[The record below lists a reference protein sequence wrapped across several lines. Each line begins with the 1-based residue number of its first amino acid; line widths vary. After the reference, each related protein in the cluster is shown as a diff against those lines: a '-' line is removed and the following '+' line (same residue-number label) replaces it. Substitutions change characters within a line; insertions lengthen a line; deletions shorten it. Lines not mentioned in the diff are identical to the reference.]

1 MKAAVLKERF
11 PDERRVALLPENV
24 QKLQAAGYE
33 ILIERGAGLGASIAD
48 EDYFAAG
55 AKLIDRAEA
64 AAADILLQV
73 RSAGANTVNG
83 DDDVQLMHA
92 GQIVIGMCDPLGNA
106 ASIDMI
112 ADYGVSQVALE
123 MIPRIS
129 RAQSMDVLS
138 SMAMIAG
145 YRAVLHAA
153 YELPQMFPLNMTA
166 AGTLRAAK
174 VFIIGAGVAGLQ
186 AAATAKRLGAV
197 VSAYDVRPDCR
208 EQVESI
214 GARFVEVQLESDDA
228 EDEGGYAK
236 QQSEEFLAKQREL
249 MAELAAES
257 DVVITTAAI
266 PGQQSP
272 LLISA
277 DAVAAMKPGSVIV
290 DLAAERGGNCELTQ
304 ADETVVAHDVTI
316 LGPTNLPSEIPN
328 HASQMFGNNIT
339 KFLLHLIG
347 ADGEVSLDLE
357 DEIIQGCLVS
367 HNGQVV
373 NVRIASMLGVE
384 IKETTQSDMES
395 TTIKVDDLSSEL
407 SLDDADEA
415 TADDSSRKFSF
426 DDPGKAEVDDLSS
439 ELSLDDADE
448 APTDDS
454 SRKFSFDDPGEAEA
468 DDRSSELSLDDAD
481 EAPTDDSS
489 RKFSFD
495 ERDEGTTDEFSLDD
509 GDGASADEFKIDVGY
524 EAKAEEYS
532 DDDFDADIELAFEEA
547 AKEDPAGEI
556 DSDKDSAGEDDLD
569 TEIKFTEGLNK
580 DDEEKQDYDFY
591 KDSQNE

>member
-11 PDERRVALLPENV
+11 PDERRVALLPENI

-48 EDYFAAG
+48 EDYSAAG

-64 AAADILLQV
+64 ADADILLQV

-92 GQIVIGMCDPLGNA
+92 DQIVIGMCDPLGNA
-106 ASIDMI
+106 ASIGML

-138 SMAMIAG
+138 SMATIAG
-145 YRAVLHAA
+145 YRAVLLAA
-153 YELPQMFPLNMTA
+153 YELPRMFPLNMTA
-166 AGTLRAAK
+166 AGTLKAAK

-266 PGQQSP
+266 PGRQSP
-272 LLISA
+272 LLILA

-304 ADETVVAHDVTI
+304 ADETVVVHDVTI

-328 HASQMFGNNIT
+328 HASQMFGNNMT
-339 KFLLHLIG
+339 KFLLHLAG
-347 ADGEVSLDLE
+347 DDGEVSLDLE

-384 IKETTQSDMES
+384 IEETTQSVMES
-395 TTIKVDDLSSEL
+395 TT
-407 SLDDADEA
+407 
-415 TADDSSRKFSF
+415 T
-426 DDPGKAEVDDLSS
+426 EVDDLSS
-439 ELSLDDADE
+439 ELSLDDGDE
-448 APTDDS
+448 ATADDSSRKFNFDDGNEAEVDDSPSEFSFDDGGEAEVDDS
-454 SRKFSFDDPGEAEA
+454 SRKFSFDDGNEA
-468 DDRSSELSLDDAD
+468 
-481 EAPTDDSS
+481 T
-489 RKFSFD
+489 
-495 ERDEGTTDEFSLDD
+495 
-509 GDGASADEFKIDVGY
+509 ADEFRIDVGGEVKADDED
-524 EAKAEEYS
+524 EAEVGFGGNLEADEYS
-532 DDDFDADIELAFEEA
+532 DDDFDADIELAFDDEA
-547 AKEDPAGEI
+547 NEDPAGEM
-556 DSDKDSAGEDDLD
+556 DSDKDSAAEDDLD
-569 TEIKFTEGLNK
+569 TEIKFTEDLNK
-580 DDEEKQDYDFY
+580 DDEEKQGYDFY

>member
-33 ILIERGAGLGASIAD
+33 ILVERGAGLGSSITD
-48 EDYFAAG
+48 EDYSAAG
-55 AKLIDRAEA
+55 ARLIAREEA
-64 AAADILLQV
+64 ATADILLQV
-73 RSAGANTVNG
+73 RSAGANAVNG

-106 ASIDMI
+106 ASIGML
-112 ADYGVSQVALE
+112 AEQGVSQVALE

-138 SMAMIAG
+138 SMATIAG

-153 YELPQMFPLNMTA
+153 YELPRMFPLNMTA
-166 AGTLRAAK
+166 AGTLKAAK

-236 QQSEEFLAKQREL
+236 QQSEEFLGKQREL
-249 MAELAAES
+249 MAELVAKS

-266 PGQQSP
+266 PGRQSP

-277 DAVAAMKPGSVIV
+277 DAVASMKPGSVIV

-304 ADETVVAHDVTI
+304 ADETVVVHNVTI

-339 KFLLHLIG
+339 KFLLHLVN
-347 ADGEVSLDLE
+347 ADGEIRLDLE

-367 HNGQVV
+367 HDGQVV
-373 NVRIASMLGVE
+373 NERIASMLGVE
-384 IKETTQSDMES
+384 IEEADQRVAES
-395 TTIKVDDLSSEL
+395 TPTEVDDPSSDFASDDEDVDADSEL
-407 SLDDADEA
+407 EDE
-415 TADDSSRKFSF
+415 
-426 DDPGKAEVDDLSS
+426 AEVDSDD
-439 ELSLDDADE
+439 ELN
-448 APTDDS
+448 
-454 SRKFSFDDPGEAEA
+454 A
-468 DDRSSELSLDDAD
+468 DD
-481 EAPTDDSS
+481 
-489 RKFSFD
+489 
-495 ERDEGTTDEFSLDD
+495 
-509 GDGASADEFKIDVGY
+509 
-524 EAKAEEYS
+524 YS
-532 DDDFDADIELAFEEA
+532 DDDFDAIIQPADEVEA
-547 AKEDPAGEI
+547 KT
-556 DSDKDSAGEDDLD
+556 DSAGEMDADDYSDDVDDDLD
-569 TEIKFTEGLNK
+569 ADMELEDEDEAEVGSAGEMDVDDYSDDVDDDLDAEIELADEKDLNS
-580 DDEEKQDYDFY
+580 DDEEDLNSDDEDEQEYDFY
-591 KDSQNE
+591 KDS

>member
-1 MKAAVLKERF
+1 VVGWVSCGECRKYKQTTKQDKEDAMKVAVLKERF

-145 YRAVLHAA
+145 YRAVLRAA
-153 YELPQMFPLNMTA
+153 YELPKMFPLNMTA

-236 QQSEEFLAKQREL
+236 QQSEEFLVKQREL

-277 DAVAAMKPGSVIV
+277 EAVAAMKPGSVIV

-339 KFLLHLIG
+339 KLLLHLIG
-347 ADGEVSLDLE
+347 EGGGVSLDLE

-395 TTIKVDDLSSEL
+395 TTIKVDDDLSSELSLDEADEVEVDDLSSEL
-407 SLDDADEA
+407 SLDDADE
-415 TADDSSRKFSF
+415 
-426 DDPGKAEVDDLSS
+426 AEVDDLSS

-448 APTDDS
+448 AP
-454 SRKFSFDDPGEAEA
+454 A
-468 DDRSSELSLDDAD
+468 
-481 EAPTDDSS
+481 
-489 RKFSFD
+489 
-495 ERDEGTTDEFSLDD
+495 DEFSLDD
-509 GDGASADEFKIDVGY
+509 VDGASVDEFKIDVGY

-532 DDDFDADIELAFEEA
+532 DDDF
-547 AKEDPAGEI
+547 
-556 DSDKDSAGEDDLD
+556 DKDSAGEDDLD

-580 DDEEKQDYDFY
+580 DDEEKQGYDFY

>member
-1 MKAAVLKERF
+1 MK
-11 PDERRVALLPENV
+11 LPENV

-33 ILIERGAGLGASIAD
+33 ILVERGAGLGSSITD
-48 EDYFAAG
+48 EDYSAAG
-55 AKLIDRAEA
+55 ARLIAREEA
-64 AAADILLQV
+64 ATADILLQV
-73 RSAGANTVNG
+73 RSAGANAVNG

-106 ASIDMI
+106 ASIGML
-112 ADYGVSQVALE
+112 AEQGVSQVALE

-138 SMAMIAG
+138 SMATIAG

-153 YELPQMFPLNMTA
+153 YELPRMFPLNMTA
-166 AGTLRAAK
+166 AGTLKAAK

-236 QQSEEFLAKQREL
+236 QQSEEFLGKQREL
-249 MAELAAES
+249 MAELVAKS

-266 PGQQSP
+266 PGRQSP

-277 DAVAAMKPGSVIV
+277 DAVASMKPGSVIV

-304 ADETVVAHDVTI
+304 ADETVVVHNVTI

-339 KFLLHLIG
+339 KFLLHLVN
-347 ADGEVSLDLE
+347 AEGEISLDLE

-367 HNGQVV
+367 HDGQVV
-373 NVRIASMLGVE
+373 NERIASMLVE
-384 IKETTQSDMES
+384 AEEM
-395 TTIKVDDLSSEL
+395 
-407 SLDDADEA
+407 AMA
-415 TADDSSRKFSF
+415 T
-426 DDPGKAEVDDLSS
+426 PTEVDDPSN
-439 ELSLDDADE
+439 
-448 APTDDS
+448 
-454 SRKFSFDDPGEAEA
+454 
-468 DDRSSELSLDDAD
+468 
-481 EAPTDDSS
+481 
-489 RKFSFD
+489 
-495 ERDEGTTDEFSLDD
+495 EFSLDD
-509 GDGASADEFKIDVGY
+509 EDRDADMELED
-524 EAKAEEYS
+524 EAEVDSPGELDADDYS
-532 DDDFDADIELAFEEA
+532 DDDFDAIMQLADEVD
-547 AKEDPAGEI
+547 AKT
-556 DSDKDSAGEDDLD
+556 DSAGELDADDYSDDDFDAIIQPADEVEAKTDSAGELDADDYSDDDFDAIMQPADEVDAKTDSAGELDADDYSDDVDDDLD
-569 TEIKFTEGLNK
+569 AEIELADEKDLNS
-580 DDEEKQDYDFY
+580 DDEEDLNSDDEEDLNSDDEEDLNSDDEDEQEYDFY
-591 KDSQNE
+591 KDSQSE

>member
-1 MKAAVLKERF
+1 LVRWVSCGGHNQYKRTTKQDKEEAMKAVVLKERF
-11 PDERRVALLPENV
+11 PDERRVALLPDNV

-33 ILIERGAGLGASIAD
+33 ILVERGAGLGSSITD
-48 EDYFAAG
+48 EDYSAAG
-55 AKLIDRAEA
+55 AQLIDREEA
-64 AAADILLQV
+64 SSADILLQV

-106 ASIDMI
+106 ASIGML
-112 ADYGVSQVALE
+112 AEQGVSQVALE
-123 MIPRIS
+123 MVPRIS

-138 SMAMIAG
+138 SMATIAG
-145 YRAVLHAA
+145 YRAVLHSAF
-153 YELPQMFPLNMTA
+153 ELPRMFPLNMTA
-166 AGTLRAAK
+166 AGTLKAAK

-236 QQSEEFLAKQREL
+236 QQSEEFLVKQREL

-266 PGQQSP
+266 PGRQSP
-272 LLISA
+272 LLITA
-277 DAVAAMKPGSVIV
+277 DAVATMKPGSVIV

-304 ADETVVAHDVTI
+304 ADETVVVHNVTI

-339 KFLLHLIG
+339 KFLLHLVN
-347 ADGEVSLDLE
+347 DEGEVSLDLE

-367 HNGQVV
+367 HDGQVIHE
-373 NVRIASMLGVE
+373 RITSMLGIE
-384 IKETTQSDMES
+384 IKEIDRSDVES
-395 TTIKVDDLSSEL
+395 T
-407 SLDDADEA
+407 
-415 TADDSSRKFSF
+415 
-426 DDPGKAEVDDLSS
+426 PAE
-439 ELSLDDADE
+439 
-448 APTDDS
+448 T
-454 SRKFSFDDPGEAEA
+454 AEA
-468 DDRSSELSLDDAD
+468 DDEDLDAD
-481 EAPTDDSS
+481 EVDADEYSHDDDEDLDADLELEEVDAAEVD
-489 RKFSFD
+489 FD
-495 ERDEGTTDEFSLDD
+495 DEVDADEYSHDDDEDLDADLELEEVDAAEVDFDDEVEADEYSHDDDEDLDADLELEEVDAAEVDLDD
-509 GDGASADEFKIDVGY
+509 EVDADEYSHDDDEDLDADLELEEVD
-524 EAKAEEYS
+524 AAEVDADEYS
-532 DDDFDADIELAFEEA
+532 HDDD
-547 AKEDPAGEI
+547 EDL
-556 DSDKDSAGEDDLD
+556 DSD
-569 TEIKFTEGLNK
+569 N
-580 DDEEKQDYDFY
+580 DEQEYDFY

>member
-1 MKAAVLKERF
+1 MKAVVLKERF
-11 PDERRVALLPENV
+11 PDERRVALLPDNV

-33 ILIERGAGLGASIAD
+33 ILVERGAGLGSSITD
-48 EDYFAAG
+48 EDYSAAG
-55 AKLIDRAEA
+55 AQLIDREEA
-64 AAADILLQV
+64 SSADILLQV

-106 ASIDMI
+106 ASIGML
-112 ADYGVSQVALE
+112 AEQGVSQVALE
-123 MIPRIS
+123 MVPRIS

-138 SMAMIAG
+138 SMATIAG
-145 YRAVLHAA
+145 YRAVLHSAF
-153 YELPQMFPLNMTA
+153 ELPRMFPLNMTA
-166 AGTLRAAK
+166 AGTLKAAK

-236 QQSEEFLAKQREL
+236 QQSEEFLVKQREL

-266 PGQQSP
+266 PGRQSP
-272 LLISA
+272 LLITA
-277 DAVAAMKPGSVIV
+277 DAVATMKPGSVIV

-304 ADETVVAHDVTI
+304 ADETVVVHNVTI

-339 KFLLHLIG
+339 KFLLHLVN
-347 ADGEVSLDLE
+347 DEGEVSLDLE

-367 HNGQVV
+367 HDGQVIHE
-373 NVRIASMLGVE
+373 RITSMLGIE
-384 IKETTQSDMES
+384 IKEIDRSDVES
-395 TTIKVDDLSSEL
+395 T
-407 SLDDADEA
+407 
-415 TADDSSRKFSF
+415 
-426 DDPGKAEVDDLSS
+426 PAE
-439 ELSLDDADE
+439 
-448 APTDDS
+448 T
-454 SRKFSFDDPGEAEA
+454 AEA
-468 DDRSSELSLDDAD
+468 DDEDLDAD
-481 EAPTDDSS
+481 EVDADEYSHDDDEDLDADLELEEVDAAEVD
-489 RKFSFD
+489 FD
-495 ERDEGTTDEFSLDD
+495 DEVEADEYSHDDDEDLDADLELEEVDAAEVDLDD
-509 GDGASADEFKIDVGY
+509 EVDADEYSHDDDEDLDADLELEEVDV
-524 EAKAEEYS
+524 AEVDFDDEVDADEYS
-532 DDDFDADIELAFEEA
+532 HDDDEDLDADLELEEVDA
-547 AKEDPAGEI
+547 AEVDADEYSHDDDEDL
-556 DSDKDSAGEDDLD
+556 DSD
-569 TEIKFTEGLNK
+569 N
-580 DDEEKQDYDFY
+580 DEQEYDFY

>member
-1 MKAAVLKERF
+1 MVGWVSCGECRKYKQTTKQDKEDAMKAAVLKERF

-145 YRAVLHAA
+145 YRAVLRAA
-153 YELPQMFPLNMTA
+153 YELPKMFPLNMTA

-174 VFIIGAGVAGLQ
+174 VFVIGAGVAGLQ

-277 DAVAAMKPGSVIV
+277 EAVAAMKPGSVIV

-339 KFLLHLIG
+339 KLLLHLIG
-347 ADGEVSLDLE
+347 EDGGVSLDLE

-395 TTIKVDDLSSEL
+395 TTIKVDDDLSSEL
-407 SLDDADEA
+407 SLDDADEV
-415 TADDSSRKFSF
+415 
-426 DDPGKAEVDDLSS
+426 EVDDLSS

-448 APTDDS
+448 AP
-454 SRKFSFDDPGEAEA
+454 A
-468 DDRSSELSLDDAD
+468 
-481 EAPTDDSS
+481 
-489 RKFSFD
+489 
-495 ERDEGTTDEFSLDD
+495 DEFSLDD
-509 GDGASADEFKIDVGY
+509 VDGASVDEFKIDVGY

-532 DDDFDADIELAFEEA
+532 DDDFDADIELAFEDL

-556 DSDKDSAGEDDLD
+556 DSDQDSAGEDDLD
-569 TEIKFTEGLNK
+569 TEIKFTEDPNK
-580 DDEEKQDYDFY
+580 DDEEKQGYDFY

>member
-33 ILIERGAGLGASIAD
+33 ILVERGAGLGSSITD
-48 EDYFAAG
+48 EDYSAAG
-55 AKLIDRAEA
+55 ARLIAREEA
-64 AAADILLQV
+64 ATADILLQV
-73 RSAGANTVNG
+73 RSAGANAVNG

-106 ASIDMI
+106 ASIGML
-112 ADYGVSQVALE
+112 AEQGVSQVALE

-138 SMAMIAG
+138 SMATIAG

-153 YELPQMFPLNMTA
+153 YELPRMFPLNMTA
-166 AGTLRAAK
+166 AGTLKAAK

-236 QQSEEFLAKQREL
+236 QQSEEFLGKQREL
-249 MAELAAES
+249 MAELAAAS

-266 PGQQSP
+266 PGRQSP

-277 DAVAAMKPGSVIV
+277 DAVASMKPGSVIV

-304 ADETVVAHDVTI
+304 ADETVVVHNVTI

-339 KFLLHLIG
+339 KFLLHLVN
-347 ADGEVSLDLE
+347 AEGEISLDLE

-367 HNGQVV
+367 HDGQVV
-373 NVRIASMLGVE
+373 NERIASMLGVE
-384 IKETTQSDMES
+384 I
-395 TTIKVDDLSSEL
+395 
-407 SLDDADEA
+407 EA
-415 TADDSSRKFSF
+415 EEMAMAT
-426 DDPGKAEVDDLSS
+426 PTEVDDPSN
-439 ELSLDDADE
+439 
-448 APTDDS
+448 
-454 SRKFSFDDPGEAEA
+454 
-468 DDRSSELSLDDAD
+468 
-481 EAPTDDSS
+481 
-489 RKFSFD
+489 
-495 ERDEGTTDEFSLDD
+495 EFSLDD
-509 GDGASADEFKIDVGY
+509 DDLDADMELED
-524 EAKAEEYS
+524 EAKTDSTGEMDADEYS
-532 DDDFDADIELAFEEA
+532 DDDFDAIMQLADEVEA
-547 AKEDPAGEI
+547 KT
-556 DSDKDSAGEDDLD
+556 DSAGEMDADEYSDDDLD
-569 TEIKFTEGLNK
+569 ADMELEDEAEVDSTGEMDVDDYSDDVDDDLDAEIELADEDDLNS
-580 DDEEKQDYDFY
+580 DDEDDLNSDDEDEQEYDFY
-591 KDSQNE
+591 KDSQSE

>member
-145 YRAVLHAA
+145 YRAVLRAA
-153 YELPQMFPLNMTA
+153 YELPKMFPLNMTA

-174 VFIIGAGVAGLQ
+174 VFVIGAGVAGLQ

-277 DAVAAMKPGSVIV
+277 EAVAAMKPGSVIV

-339 KFLLHLIG
+339 KLLLHLIG
-347 ADGEVSLDLE
+347 EDGGVSLDLE

-395 TTIKVDDLSSEL
+395 TTIKVDDDLSSEL
-407 SLDDADEA
+407 SLDDADEV
-415 TADDSSRKFSF
+415 
-426 DDPGKAEVDDLSS
+426 EVDDLSS

-448 APTDDS
+448 AP
-454 SRKFSFDDPGEAEA
+454 A
-468 DDRSSELSLDDAD
+468 DEFSLDDAD
-481 EAPTDDSS
+481 EAPA
-489 RKFSFD
+489 
-495 ERDEGTTDEFSLDD
+495 DEFSLDD
-509 GDGASADEFKIDVGY
+509 VDGASVDEFKIDVGY

-532 DDDFDADIELAFEEA
+532 DDDF
-547 AKEDPAGEI
+547 
-556 DSDKDSAGEDDLD
+556 DKDSAGEDDLD

-580 DDEEKQDYDFY
+580 DDEEKQGYDFY

>member
-33 ILIERGAGLGASIAD
+33 ILIERGAGLGASITD
-48 EDYFAAG
+48 EDYSAAG

-64 AAADILLQV
+64 ATADILLQV

-106 ASIDMI
+106 ESIDRL

-138 SMAMIAG
+138 SMATIAG

-153 YELPQMFPLNMTA
+153 YELPRMFPLNMTA
-166 AGTLRAAK
+166 AGTLKAAK

-214 GARFVEVQLESDDA
+214 GARFVEVQLELDDA

-236 QQSEEFLAKQREL
+236 QQSEEFLSKQREL

-266 PGQQSP
+266 PGRQSP
-272 LLISA
+272 LLILA

-304 ADETVVAHDVTI
+304 ADETVVAHNVTI

-339 KFLLHLIG
+339 KFLLHLV
-347 ADGEVSLDLE
+347 DGDGQVSLDLE

-367 HNGQVV
+367 YNGEVV

-384 IKETTQSDMES
+384 IKETTPSDTEPS
-395 TTIKVDDLSSEL
+395 TTAIDDLSSEL
-407 SLDDADEA
+407 SLDDEDEA
-415 TADDSSRKFSF
+415 TADELGL
-426 DDPGKAEVDDLSS
+426 DDEDEATAD
-439 ELSLDDADE
+439 ELSLDDEDE
-448 APTDDS
+448 AKTD
-454 SRKFSFDDPGEAEA
+454 
-468 DDRSSELSLDDAD
+468 ELSLDDEDEATAD
-481 EAPTDDSS
+481 EL
-489 RKFSFD
+489 
-495 ERDEGTTDEFSLDD
+495 SLDD
-509 GDGASADEFKIDVGY
+509 EG
-524 EAKAEEYS
+524 EAESDSTGGPETDDYS
-532 DDDFDADIELAFEEA
+532 DDDFDADIDLAFEDI
-547 AKEDPAGEI
+547 AKV
-556 DSDKDSAGEDDLD
+556 DSSEMDFDKDHVAEDDL
-569 TEIKFTEGLNK
+569 GA
-580 DDEEKQDYDFY
+580 DEEETQDYDFY

>member
-48 EDYFAAG
+48 EDYSAAG

-106 ASIDMI
+106 ASIGVL

-138 SMAMIAG
+138 SMATIAG

-153 YELPQMFPLNMTA
+153 YELPRMFPLNMTA
-166 AGTLRAAK
+166 AGTLKATK

-266 PGQQSP
+266 PGRQSP
-272 LLISA
+272 LLILA
-277 DAVAAMKPGSVIV
+277 DAVSAMKPGSVIV

-304 ADETVVAHDVTI
+304 ADETVVVHNVTI

-339 KFLLHLIG
+339 KFLLHLVN
-347 ADGEVSLDLE
+347 DEGEVSLDLE

-367 HNGQVV
+367 HDGQVIHE
-373 NVRIASMLGVE
+373 RITSMLGIE
-384 IKETTQSDMES
+384 IKEIDRSDVES
-395 TTIKVDDLSSEL
+395 TPAETAEAEDEDLDVDEVKVDFDDEV
-407 SLDDADEA
+407 DADEYSHDVDEDLD
-415 TADDSSRKFSF
+415 ADLELEEADA
-426 DDPGKAEVDDLSS
+426 AEVDFDD
-439 ELSLDDADE
+439 EVDADE
-448 APTDDS
+448 YSHDD
-454 SRKFSFDDPGEAEA
+454 DEEAEVGFGGNLEA
-468 DDRSSELSLDDAD
+468 D
-481 EAPTDDSS
+481 
-489 RKFSFD
+489 
-495 ERDEGTTDEFSLDD
+495 
-509 GDGASADEFKIDVGY
+509 
-524 EAKAEEYS
+524 EYS
-532 DDDFDADIELAFEEA
+532 DDDFDADIELAFDAE
-547 AKEDPAGEI
+547 AKEDPAGEM
-556 DSDKDSAGEDDLD
+556 DSDKDSAAEDDLD
-569 TEIKFTEGLNK
+569 TEIKFTEDLNK

-591 KDSQNE
+591 EDSQNE

>member
-48 EDYFAAG
+48 EDYSAAG

-106 ASIDMI
+106 ASIGVL

-138 SMAMIAG
+138 SMATIAG

-153 YELPQMFPLNMTA
+153 YELPRMFPLNMTA
-166 AGTLRAAK
+166 AGTLKATK

-266 PGQQSP
+266 PGRQSP
-272 LLISA
+272 LLILA
-277 DAVAAMKPGSVIV
+277 DAVSAMKPGSVIV

-304 ADETVVAHDVTI
+304 ADETVVVHNVTI

-339 KFLLHLIG
+339 KFLLHLVN
-347 ADGEVSLDLE
+347 DEGEVSLDLE

-367 HNGQVV
+367 HDGQVIHE
-373 NVRIASMLGVE
+373 RITSMLGIE
-384 IKETTQSDMES
+384 IKEIDRSDVES
-395 TTIKVDDLSSEL
+395 TPAETAEAEDEDLDVDEVEVDFDDEV
-407 SLDDADEA
+407 DADEYSHDDDEDLD
-415 TADDSSRKFSF
+415 ADLELEEADA
-426 DDPGKAEVDDLSS
+426 AEVDFDD
-439 ELSLDDADE
+439 EVDADE
-448 APTDDS
+448 YSHDD
-454 SRKFSFDDPGEAEA
+454 DEEAEVGFGGNLEA
-468 DDRSSELSLDDAD
+468 D
-481 EAPTDDSS
+481 
-489 RKFSFD
+489 
-495 ERDEGTTDEFSLDD
+495 
-509 GDGASADEFKIDVGY
+509 
-524 EAKAEEYS
+524 EYS
-532 DDDFDADIELAFEEA
+532 DDDFDADIELAFDAE
-547 AKEDPAGEI
+547 AKEDPAGEM
-556 DSDKDSAGEDDLD
+556 DSDKDSAAEDDLD
-569 TEIKFTEGLNK
+569 TEIKFTEDLNK
-580 DDEEKQDYDFY
+580 DDEEKQEYDFY
-591 KDSQNE
+591 EDSQNE

>member
-33 ILIERGAGLGASIAD
+33 ILVERGAGLGSSITD
-48 EDYFAAG
+48 EDYSAAG
-55 AKLIDRAEA
+55 ARLIAREEA
-64 AAADILLQV
+64 ATADILLQV
-73 RSAGANTVNG
+73 RSAGANAVNG

-106 ASIDMI
+106 ASIGML
-112 ADYGVSQVALE
+112 AEQGVSQVALE

-138 SMAMIAG
+138 SMATIAG

-153 YELPQMFPLNMTA
+153 YELPRMFPLNMTA
-166 AGTLRAAK
+166 AGTLKAAK

-236 QQSEEFLAKQREL
+236 QQSEEFLGKQREL
-249 MAELAAES
+249 MAELAAKS

-266 PGQQSP
+266 PGRQSP

-277 DAVAAMKPGSVIV
+277 DAVASMKPGSVIV

-304 ADETVVAHDVTI
+304 ADETVVVHNVTI

-339 KFLLHLIG
+339 KFLLHLVN
-347 ADGEVSLDLE
+347 AEGEISLDLE

-367 HNGQVV
+367 HDGQVV
-373 NVRIASMLGVE
+373 NERIASMLGVE
-384 IKETTQSDMES
+384 IEEADQRVAES
-395 TTIKVDDLSSEL
+395 TPTEVDDPSSDFASDDEDVDADSEL
-407 SLDDADEA
+407 EDE
-415 TADDSSRKFSF
+415 
-426 DDPGKAEVDDLSS
+426 AEVDFDD
-439 ELSLDDADE
+439 ELDADDYSDDDFDAIMQPADEVE
-448 APTDDS
+448 AKTDSAGEMDTDD
-454 SRKFSFDDPGEAEA
+454 
-468 DDRSSELSLDDAD
+468 
-481 EAPTDDSS
+481 
-489 RKFSFD
+489 
-495 ERDEGTTDEFSLDD
+495 
-509 GDGASADEFKIDVGY
+509 
-524 EAKAEEYS
+524 YS
-532 DDDFDADIELAFEEA
+532 DDDFDADRQLADEDEA
-547 AKEDPAGEI
+547 EV
-556 DSDKDSAGEDDLD
+556 DSAGEMAADDYSDDDFDADMQLA
-569 TEIKFTEGLNK
+569 
-580 DDEEKQDYDFY
+580 DEEDRK
-591 KDSQNE
+591 STR

>member
-1 MKAAVLKERF
+1 MVGWVSCGECRKYKQTTKQDKEDAMKAAVLKERF

-145 YRAVLHAA
+145 YRAVLRAA
-153 YELPQMFPLNMTA
+153 YELPKMFPLNMTA

-174 VFIIGAGVAGLQ
+174 VFVIGAGVAGLQ

-277 DAVAAMKPGSVIV
+277 EAVAAMKPGSVIV

-339 KFLLHLIG
+339 KLLLHLIG
-347 ADGEVSLDLE
+347 EDGGVSLDLE

-395 TTIKVDDLSSEL
+395 TTIKVDDDLSSEL
-407 SLDDADEA
+407 SLDDADEVEVDDLSSELSLDD
-415 TADDSSRKFSF
+415 ADEV
-426 DDPGKAEVDDLSS
+426 EVDDLSS

-448 APTDDS
+448 AP
-454 SRKFSFDDPGEAEA
+454 A
-468 DDRSSELSLDDAD
+468 
-481 EAPTDDSS
+481 
-489 RKFSFD
+489 
-495 ERDEGTTDEFSLDD
+495 DEFSLDD
-509 GDGASADEFKIDVGY
+509 VDGASVDEFKIDVGY

-532 DDDFDADIELAFEEA
+532 DDDF
-547 AKEDPAGEI
+547 
-556 DSDKDSAGEDDLD
+556 DKDSAGEDDLD

-580 DDEEKQDYDFY
+580 DDEEKQGYDFY

>member
-197 VSAYDVRPDCR
+197 VSAYDVRSDCR

-415 TADDSSRKFSF
+415 
-426 DDPGKAEVDDLSS
+426 
-439 ELSLDDADE
+439 
-448 APTDDS
+448 
-454 SRKFSFDDPGEAEA
+454 
-468 DDRSSELSLDDAD
+468 
-481 EAPTDDSS
+481 PTDDSS

>member
-1 MKAAVLKERF
+1 MKAVVLKERF
-11 PDERRVALLPENV
+11 PDERRVALLPDNV

-33 ILIERGAGLGASIAD
+33 ILVERGAGLGSSITD
-48 EDYFAAG
+48 EDYSAAG
-55 AKLIDRAEA
+55 AQLIDREEA
-64 AAADILLQV
+64 SSADILLQV

-106 ASIDMI
+106 ASIGML
-112 ADYGVSQVALE
+112 AEQGVSQVALE
-123 MIPRIS
+123 MVPRIS

-138 SMAMIAG
+138 SMATIAG
-145 YRAVLHAA
+145 YRAVLHSAF
-153 YELPQMFPLNMTA
+153 ELPRMFPLNMTA
-166 AGTLRAAK
+166 AGTLKAAK

-236 QQSEEFLAKQREL
+236 QQSEEFLVKQREL

-266 PGQQSP
+266 PGRQSP
-272 LLISA
+272 LLITA
-277 DAVAAMKPGSVIV
+277 DAVATMKPGSVIV

-304 ADETVVAHDVTI
+304 ADETVVVHNVTI

-339 KFLLHLIG
+339 KFLLHLVN
-347 ADGEVSLDLE
+347 DEGEVSLDLE

-367 HNGQVV
+367 HDGQVIHE
-373 NVRIASMLGVE
+373 RITSMLGIE
-384 IKETTQSDMES
+384 IKEIDRSDVES
-395 TTIKVDDLSSEL
+395 T
-407 SLDDADEA
+407 
-415 TADDSSRKFSF
+415 
-426 DDPGKAEVDDLSS
+426 PAE
-439 ELSLDDADE
+439 
-448 APTDDS
+448 T
-454 SRKFSFDDPGEAEA
+454 AEA
-468 DDRSSELSLDDAD
+468 DDEDLDAD
-481 EAPTDDSS
+481 EVD
-489 RKFSFD
+489 
-495 ERDEGTTDEFSLDD
+495 
-509 GDGASADEFKIDVGY
+509 ADEYSHDDDEDLDADLELEEVD
-524 EAKAEEYS
+524 AAEVDADEYS
-532 DDDFDADIELAFEEA
+532 HDDD
-547 AKEDPAGEI
+547 EDL
-556 DSDKDSAGEDDLD
+556 DSD
-569 TEIKFTEGLNK
+569 N
-580 DDEEKQDYDFY
+580 DEQEYDFY

>member
-33 ILIERGAGLGASIAD
+33 ILVERGAGLGSSITD
-48 EDYFAAG
+48 EDYSAAG
-55 AKLIDRAEA
+55 ARLIAREEA
-64 AAADILLQV
+64 ATADILLQV
-73 RSAGANTVNG
+73 RSAGANAVNG

-106 ASIDMI
+106 ASIGML
-112 ADYGVSQVALE
+112 AEQGVSQVALE

-138 SMAMIAG
+138 SMATIAG

-153 YELPQMFPLNMTA
+153 YELPRMFPLNMTA
-166 AGTLRAAK
+166 AGTLKAAK

-236 QQSEEFLAKQREL
+236 QQSEEFLGKQREL
-249 MAELAAES
+249 MAELAAKS

-266 PGQQSP
+266 PGRQSP

-277 DAVAAMKPGSVIV
+277 DAVASMKPGSVIV

-304 ADETVVAHDVTI
+304 ADETVVVHNVTI

-339 KFLLHLIG
+339 KFLLHLVN
-347 ADGEVSLDLE
+347 AEGEISLDME

-367 HNGQVV
+367 HDGQVV
-373 NVRIASMLGVE
+373 NERIASMLGVE
-384 IKETTQSDMES
+384 IEEADQRVAES
-395 TTIKVDDLSSEL
+395 TPTEVDDPSSDFASDDEDVDADSEL
-407 SLDDADEA
+407 EDE
-415 TADDSSRKFSF
+415 
-426 DDPGKAEVDDLSS
+426 AEVDSDD
-439 ELSLDDADE
+439 ELDAD
-448 APTDDS
+448 D
-454 SRKFSFDDPGEAEA
+454 
-468 DDRSSELSLDDAD
+468 
-481 EAPTDDSS
+481 
-489 RKFSFD
+489 
-495 ERDEGTTDEFSLDD
+495 
-509 GDGASADEFKIDVGY
+509 
-524 EAKAEEYS
+524 YS
-532 DDDFDADIELAFEEA
+532 DDDFDAIMQLADEVEA
-547 AKEDPAGEI
+547 KT
-556 DSDKDSAGEDDLD
+556 DSAGEMDADDYSDDVDDDLD
-569 TEIKFTEGLNK
+569 ADMELEDEDEAEVGSAGEMDVDDYSDDVDDDLDAEIELADEEDLNS
-580 DDEEKQDYDFY
+580 DDEEDLNSDDEEDLNSDDEDEQEYDFY
-591 KDSQNE
+591 KDS

>member
-48 EDYFAAG
+48 EDYSAAG

-106 ASIDMI
+106 ASIGVL

-138 SMAMIAG
+138 SMATIAG

-153 YELPQMFPLNMTA
+153 YELPRMFPLNMTA
-166 AGTLRAAK
+166 AGTLKATK

-266 PGQQSP
+266 PGRQSP
-272 LLISA
+272 LLILA
-277 DAVAAMKPGSVIV
+277 DAVSAMKPGSVIV

-304 ADETVVAHDVTI
+304 ADETVVVHNVTI

-339 KFLLHLIG
+339 KFLLHLVN
-347 ADGEVSLDLE
+347 DEGEVSLDLE

-367 HNGQVV
+367 HDGQVIHE
-373 NVRIASMLGVE
+373 RITSMLGIE
-384 IKETTQSDMES
+384 IKEIDRSDVES
-395 TTIKVDDLSSEL
+395 TPAETAEAEDEDLDVDEVEVDFDDEV
-407 SLDDADEA
+407 DADEYSHDVDEDLD
-415 TADDSSRKFSF
+415 ADLELEEADA
-426 DDPGKAEVDDLSS
+426 AEVDFDD
-439 ELSLDDADE
+439 EVDADE
-448 APTDDS
+448 YSHDD
-454 SRKFSFDDPGEAEA
+454 DEEAEVGFGGNLEA
-468 DDRSSELSLDDAD
+468 D
-481 EAPTDDSS
+481 
-489 RKFSFD
+489 
-495 ERDEGTTDEFSLDD
+495 
-509 GDGASADEFKIDVGY
+509 
-524 EAKAEEYS
+524 EYS
-532 DDDFDADIELAFEEA
+532 DDDFDADIELAFDAE
-547 AKEDPAGEI
+547 AKEDPAGEM
-556 DSDKDSAGEDDLD
+556 DSDKDSAAEDDLD
-569 TEIKFTEGLNK
+569 TEIKFTEDLNK

-591 KDSQNE
+591 EDSQNE

>member
-48 EDYFAAG
+48 EDYSAAG

-106 ASIDMI
+106 ASIGVL

-138 SMAMIAG
+138 SMATIAG

-153 YELPQMFPLNMTA
+153 YELPRMFPLNMTA
-166 AGTLRAAK
+166 AGTLKATK

-266 PGQQSP
+266 PGRQSP
-272 LLISA
+272 LLILA
-277 DAVAAMKPGSVIV
+277 DAVSAMKPGSVIV

-304 ADETVVAHDVTI
+304 ADETVVVHNVTI

-339 KFLLHLIG
+339 KFLLHLVN
-347 ADGEVSLDLE
+347 DEGEVSLDLE

-367 HNGQVV
+367 HDGQVIHE
-373 NVRIASMLGVE
+373 RITSMLGIE
-384 IKETTQSDMES
+384 IKEIDRSDVES
-395 TTIKVDDLSSEL
+395 TPAETAEAEDEDLDVDEVEVDFDDEV
-407 SLDDADEA
+407 DADEYSHDVDEDLD
-415 TADDSSRKFSF
+415 ADLELEEADA
-426 DDPGKAEVDDLSS
+426 AEVDFDD
-439 ELSLDDADE
+439 EVDADE
-448 APTDDS
+448 YSHDDEE
-454 SRKFSFDDPGEAEA
+454 EAEVGFGGYFEA
-468 DDRSSELSLDDAD
+468 D
-481 EAPTDDSS
+481 
-489 RKFSFD
+489 
-495 ERDEGTTDEFSLDD
+495 
-509 GDGASADEFKIDVGY
+509 
-524 EAKAEEYS
+524 EYS
-532 DDDFDADIELAFEEA
+532 DDDFDADIELAFDAE
-547 AKEDPAGEI
+547 AKEDPAGEM
-556 DSDKDSAGEDDLD
+556 DSDKDSAAEDDLD
-569 TEIKFTEGLNK
+569 TEIKFTEDLNK

-591 KDSQNE
+591 EDSQNE